1 MEEEKERR
9 KRKLNNTPEVIV
21 SGVFFTLLFCALIGY
36 LGYFVATS
44 EQDMINNSYNSR
56 QEILLSQNYRGS
68 IYSADGEILAETTL
82 DAEQNETRNYPYKNL
97 FSHIV
102 GYSTQGRMGVEALAN
117 YYLINTN
124 TSLNNKVANDMEG
137 VKNPGDN
144 VYTTLNVGIQQVAD
158 EYYAEKCEKNPLFAK
173 IYKSQ
178 QAYIAS
184 VSDWSAAASA
194 K

>member
-82 DAEQNETRNYPYKNL
+82 DAEQNETRKYP
-97 FSHIV
+97 
-102 GYSTQGRMGVEALAN
+102 
-117 YYLINTN
+117 
-124 TSLNNKVANDMEG
+124 
-137 VKNPGDN
+137 
-144 VYTTLNVGIQQVAD
+144 
-158 EYYAEKCEKNPLFAK
+158 
-173 IYKSQ
+173 
-178 QAYIAS
+178 
-184 VSDWSAAASA
+184 
-194 K
+194 